1 MKKKV
6 VNVGTSK
13 LARILGVS
21 ERYVLKLVEL
31 GLPKTAR
38 GEFPLAEAL
47 VWCVR
52 HYRTL
57 LERREGGDDAQ
68 ARELSREIRRE
79 RLRHAKAAA
88 DLLEAER
95 DQKHGNL
102 VEISVVREFMTEH
115 IRVVRD
121 HFLVLPKRIAHQLEG
136 ESRDVIEGKLY
147 QAIRGTLSALAQALR
162 NEGRRE
168 SRLPEMQLAAK
179 EE

>member
-6 VNVGTSK
+6 VTVGTGK

-57 LERREGGDDAQ
+57 LERRDGGDDPQ

-88 DLLEAER
+88 DLLETER
-95 DQKHGNL
+95 DQKRGGL
-102 VEISVVREFMTEH
+102 VEISVVREYMSSHNST
-115 IRVVRD
+115 VRQRI
-121 HFLVLPKRIAHQLEG
+121 LMLPSRIAHQLEG
-136 ESRDVIEGKLY
+136 ESRDVIEAKLD
-147 QAIRGTLSALAQALR
+147 QALR
-162 NEGRRE
+162 GA
-168 SRLPEMQLAAK
+168 LAALA
-179 EE
+179 EGLRAEARSGAN